1 MAIHIDPK
9 SGLKIFNTRAGKA
22 TEKIAGKGYSAL
34 NDESLT
40 ALPEEPV
47 GAVFSAEE
55 QEKYQAF
62 KERRRGAAPS
72 AAAPRSHDPPR
83 PLTPT
88 HLRNLT
94 GPLRSAHEERETYT
108 HTYTER
114 D

>member
-1 MAIHIDPK
+1 MAIQIDPQ

-40 ALPEEPV
+40 TLPEEPV

-62 KERRRGAAPS
+62 KEQRRGAADYMEITW
-72 AAAPRSHDPPR
+72 H
-83 PLTPT
+83 
-88 HLRNLT
+88 
-94 GPLRSAHEERETYT
+94 ERELWRGKGI
-108 HTYTER
+108 ER
-114 D
+114 QCRD